1 MSYTLLFLALL
12 MAVVVWW
19 LVKQSI
25 NVRPWNAYES
35 TEMVRSEGV
44 RSSLAPVSLPSS
56 KVALGVF
63 LAVVTSLF
71 ALFISA
77 YSIRMEYGDW
87 RPMPE
92 PALLWA
98 NSGIL
103 LVSSVL
109 LQAAWNAA
117 KRQDTANIKMWLSA
131 GALMSVA
138 FVAAQVMAWQ
148 QLTASGYGIS
158 NNPANGFFYLLSG
171 VHAIHLIGG
180 LVALAKSARRVWNPE
195 ASPGAVLLGMEL
207 CAVYWHYLLVV
218 WIILFSLMLST

>member
-1 MSYTLLFLALL
+1 MSYTLIFLAML

-25 NVRPWNAYES
+25 NVTPWSAHQN
-35 TEMVRSEGV
+35 TEQVRSQGV
-44 RSSLAPVSLPSS
+44 RSTLVPGALPPA

-87 RPMPE
+87 QPLTE
-92 PALLWA
+92 PGLLWA

-103 LVSSVL
+103 LLSSIL
-109 LQAAWNAA
+109 LQMAWNAA
-117 KRQDTANIKMWLSA
+117 RRDDDRALKLWLSA
-131 GALMSVA
+131 GALMGVI
-138 FVAAQVMAWQ
+138 FVAAQLAAWL
-148 QLTASGYGIS
+148 QLVAAGDVIS
-158 NNPANGFFYLLSG
+158 ANPANGFFYLLTG
-171 VHAIHLIGG
+171 VHALHLIGG
-180 LVALAKSARRVWNPE
+180 LIALGKCARRVWGAQPQPE
-195 ASPGAVLLGMEL
+195 AVLLGMEL

-218 WIILFSLMLST
+218 WVILFSLMLST